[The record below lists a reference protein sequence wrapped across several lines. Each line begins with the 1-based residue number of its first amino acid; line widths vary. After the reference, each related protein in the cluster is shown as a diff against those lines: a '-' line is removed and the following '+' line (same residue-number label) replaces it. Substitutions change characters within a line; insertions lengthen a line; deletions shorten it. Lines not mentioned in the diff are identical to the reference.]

1 MRVLQVITSLDKDCG
16 GPSRSLPTMCVG
28 LKNINVCCDIL
39 TYQSPNPNTDAL
51 MESGVKVLLA
61 ENETNLWDKYLS
73 QSFVKSL
80 NADVNIIHIH
90 NLWSWP
96 LHRVATFARK
106 NSIPLVWS
114 PRGTLEPWSLKQK
127 KIKKY
132 LALFFYQ
139 RADLRNAFCIHA
151 TAEEEADNIRK
162 LGFKNPIAVIPNV
175 INVLN
180 YPLKTWVKKKKRILA
195 FLSRIHPKKG
205 IELLLEAWSRMP
217 SEILGTWKV
226 RIAGEG
232 DVEYI
237 NHLKQL
243 LLTKYV
249 GFDVEIV
256 GPKYGKEKVDFLHQA
271 DMFILPTFSEN
282 FGMAIAEAMACGLPV
297 ITTTGTPW
305 KVLEIQNI
313 GWYIEPKVKALVE
326 TLINALSIEQRVLEE
341 KGKQCRQIVLENYSI
356 ETISNNYK
364 LLYEWVVNPSEK
376 RPPFVYC

>member
-162 LGFKNPIAVIPNV
+162 LGFKNPIAVIPNE

-232 DVEYI
+232 DV
-237 NHLKQL
+237 K
-243 LLTKYV
+243 V
-249 GFDVEIV
+249 AMG
-256 GPKYGKEKVDFLHQA
+256 EKVTTWGTPSNDRLQDFL
-271 DMFILPTFSEN
+271 LSVEN
-282 FGMAIAEAMACGLPV
+282 FYIENVKAKKTQQEMVEGFRVFLQKQVNANLNSPVSAYILATYRSRFIAED
-297 ITTTGTPW
+297 
-305 KVLEIQNI
+305 
-313 GWYIEPKVKALVE
+313 Y
-326 TLINALSIEQRVLEE
+326 TLFKN
-341 KGKQCRQIVLENYSI
+341 KIVADYR
-356 ETISNNYK
+356 K
-364 LLYEWVVNPSEK
+364 LLE
-376 RPPFVYC
+376 